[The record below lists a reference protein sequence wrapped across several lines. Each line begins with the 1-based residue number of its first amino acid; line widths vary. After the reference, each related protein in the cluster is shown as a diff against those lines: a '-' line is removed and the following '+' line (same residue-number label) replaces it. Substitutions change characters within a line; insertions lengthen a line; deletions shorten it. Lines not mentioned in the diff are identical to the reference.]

1 MPRASPIG
9 NDVADNHIRIANTGM
24 EPNMRLLLII
34 LLILLVLGG
43 GFGLHG
49 GMFIGAHGLYYG
61 GGLGIVILVVLV
73 LLII

>member
-1 MPRASPIG
+1 M
-9 NDVADNHIRIANTGM
+9 IANHTGHSLPPTALTGL
-24 EPNMRLLLII
+24 EHAMRLLLII

-49 GMFIGAHGLYYG
+49 GLFIGAHGLYYG
-61 GGLGIVILVVLV
+61 GGLGLVILIVLI